1 MGTYGQCTG
10 HLDTLLMHLYTI
22 KYGRFPYQKTEDK
35 EIGMATA
42 RLDMKLDQVVKDK
55 ATKASALLNKRSL
68 TEYIV
73 QLVDEDAT
81 RVIAQH
87 ESISVN
93 DNVFDRFMLACEN
106 APRPNKALLNAV
118 KFTREKGFE

>member
-1 MGTYGQCTG
+1 
-10 HLDTLLMHLYTI
+10 
-22 KYGRFPYQKTEDK
+22 
-35 EIGMATA
+35 MATA
-42 RLDMKLDQVVKDK
+42 RLDMKLDQEVKDK

-93 DNVFDRFMLACEN
+93 DNVFDRFMVACEN
-106 APRPNKALLNAV
+106 APKPNKALLNAV
-118 KFTREKGFE
+118 EFTREKGIE

>member
-1 MGTYGQCTG
+1 
-10 HLDTLLMHLYTI
+10 
-22 KYGRFPYQKTEDK
+22 
-35 EIGMATA
+35 MATA
-42 RLDMKLDQVVKDK
+42 RLDMKLDQVIKNK

-87 ESISVN
+87 ERITVS

-106 APRPNKALLNAV
+106 APKPNKALLSAV
-118 KFTREKGFE
+118 EFTRGKGIE

>member
-1 MGTYGQCTG
+1 
-10 HLDTLLMHLYTI
+10 
-22 KYGRFPYQKTEDK
+22 
-35 EIGMATA
+35 MATA

-87 ESISVN
+87 ESITVN
-93 DNVFDRFMLACEN
+93 DNIFDRSFPA
-106 APRPNKALLNAV
+106 AV
-118 KFTREKGFE
+118 V